1 MGETG
6 LVRFPGNL
14 DPRAQEFRPR
24 NPVNNQTQLI
34 TLFRP
39 PQLYY
44 PYAPPL
50 PPYPS
55 NDVHVQVQ
63 VLPFC
68 EVGAGAGG
76 GGGGVGYAHYTPHPA
91 YVSATAHLP
100 LPPPSAAPT
109 RTLVLSSV
117 ASDVS
122 ESIVRRDL
130 EVFGEVRGVQME
142 RVLDGIVTVHFYD
155 LRHAEKALKEIREQH
170 MQHQTRLRNHYCA
183 LMVQNSGCEVE
194 SLSSSSCS
202 SAAPLPPPARGLVA
216 GRAVWAQ
223 FIIPASNVVPE
234 GNNQGTIVAFNLDSG
249 VSSSTLK
256 ELFQAFGAVK
266 ELRETPLKKHQRFIE
281 FYDIRDAAKALKEMN
296 GKEIYGKPVV
306 IEFSRPGG
314 YTKKFFNAHHPN
326 TAISIMN
333 STNTSHH
340 FVNSDYNPTQAQPS
354 SPPPSF
360 PCNSNNFSSTR
371 SPSSFSHSLLSQSPT
386 QPFKKKPPPS
396 SSSSTKGNP
405 SVINGHNTTTCST
418 SIEATVS
425 ALSLAEDNVVAVPVN
440 GNPRRS
446 FKKTQNNQSA
456 VVASTKQQVKNKNRL
471 WKGRQAKKFDARFL
485 INGDAMVD
493 SNCKDSRT
501 TVMIKN
507 IPNKYSQKLLLNML
521 DNHCI
526 HCNEQIAD
534 GDDQPLSSFDFVYL
548 PIDFNNKCNV
558 GYGFVNMTSPEA
570 TLRLYKAFHL
580 QNWEVF
586 NSRKICEVTY
596 ARVQGLEAL
605 KEHFKNSKFPC
616 EMDHYLPVV
625 FSPPRDGRQLTEP
638 LPIVGLAQN
647 RQHHHQSINI
657 GGQSLTTSHHDD
669 DDDDLDGADTLD
681 NANDSDYAADPN
693 GGDLGDDD
701 DVDEEDINSGSSSS
715 GVVVLV

>member
-6 LVRFPGNL
+6 FVRFPGNL
-14 DPRAQEFRPR
+14 DPTAQEFRPR
-24 NPVNNQTQLI
+24 NPENNPTQF
-34 TLFRP
+34 TVFRP
-39 PQLYY
+39 PPQIYY
-44 PYAPPL
+44 PYAVPPPPPPL
-50 PPYPS
+50 PLTPLYPS
-55 NDVHVQVQ
+55 NDVQ
-63 VLPFC
+63 VLPFGD
-68 EVGAGAGG
+68 VGCSGG
-76 GGGGVGYAHYTPHPA
+76 GGYSAYPPHPA
-91 YVSATAHLP
+91 YVSTSTAHLP
-100 LPPPSAAPT
+100 LPPPSAAAT

-117 ASDVS
+117 AGDIS

-170 MQHQTRLRNHYCA
+170 MQHQNRLRNYYCA
-183 LMVQNSGCEVE
+183 LMVQNSGCDVE
-194 SLSSSSCS
+194 SLSLSS
-202 SAAPLPPPARGLVA
+202 SAAPLPPLARGLVA

-223 FIIPASNVVPE
+223 FMIPASNAVPE
-234 GNNQGTIVAFNLDSG
+234 GNNQGTIVVFNLDSG
-249 VSSSTLK
+249 VSSSSLK
-256 ELFQAFGAVK
+256 DVFQAFGAVK
-266 ELRETPLKKHQRFIE
+266 ELRETPLKKHQRFVE

-314 YTKKFFNAHHPN
+314 FSKKFFNAHHP
-326 TAISIMN
+326 T
-333 STNTSHH
+333 TNTHHH
-340 FVNSDYNPTQAQPS
+340 FINSDYNAPP
-354 SPPPSF
+354 SPPPPPSLT
-360 PCNSNNFSSTR
+360 SNNYI
-371 SPSSFSHSLLSQSPT
+371 SPSSNFSRSLLYQQT
-386 QPFKKKPPPS
+386 QTQQQPPFKKKPHSTS
-396 SSSSTKGNP
+396 SSSNKGNP
-405 SVINGHNTTTCST
+405 NGHTAT
-418 SIEATVS
+418 SIEAQVAS
-425 ALSLAEDNVVAVPVN
+425 SLSLADVPVH

-446 FKKTQNNQSA
+446 FKKSQNNQSA
-456 VVASTKQQVKNKNRL
+456 VAVACATNNKQQQVKNKTRL

-526 HCNEQIAD
+526 HCNEQIID
-534 GDDQPLSSFDFVYL
+534 GNDQPLSSYDFVYL

-605 KEHFKNSKFPC
+605 KEHFKNSKFPG

-625 FSPPRDGRQLTEP
+625 FSPPRDGRHHLTEP

-647 RQHHHQSINI
+647 
-657 GGQSLTTSHHDD
+657 SHPNDLVLHDHDHDD
-669 DDDDLDGADTLD
+669 ELDGADTVD
-681 NANDSDYAADPN
+681 NSNDSDYADPTN
-693 GGDLGDDD
+693 GGDLVGGGDDD
-701 DVDEEDINSGSSSS
+701 EDYDDDEDRYSGSSSS
-715 GVVVLV
+715 VVVSQT